1 MKITGFRLYQVPMRF
16 LYLKI
21 ETDEGISGWGEPL
34 VEGRADTLEAAVKDW
49 EGYFIGQDP
58 LLVEKHWQNMYRG
71 AFYRGGPVM
80 MSAMAGID
88 QALWDIRGKYF
99 NMPIY
104 RLLNG
109 GVKKRIKVYRSIHG
123 ATVGALVA
131 DAKLAQTQ
139 GYKLI
144 KMAPNTATHY
154 LDDYQLVEDVVE
166 RVEAVKEA
174 VGAEIGL
181 AIDLHG
187 RIHRPMAKVFAQ
199 ALDPYRLNFI
209 EEPVLPNNYEA
220 FKTIAQYTA
229 TPIATGERMYSR
241 WDFKTLLEEHSVDI
255 LQPDLSHAGGISE
268 CMRIAAMAEA
278 YDLAFAPHCPL
289 SVIAFAACIHTDGAV
304 NNAVFQEESI
314 DIHNCTRQNEKL
326 QWIKNPEVFAFQD
339 GFVSLPEAPG
349 LGIEIDEEMVAEAS
363 KQHHDWKNPLWETY
377 DGATIE
383 W

>member
-1 MKITGFRLYQVPMRF
+1 MKITGFKLYHVPLRF

-34 VEGRADTLEAAVKDW
+34 VEGRADTLAAAVKEW
-49 EGYFIGQDP
+49 EAYFIGQDP

-88 QALWDIRGKYF
+88 QALWDIRGKHYGV
-99 NMPIY
+99 PVY

-109 GVKKRIKVYRSIHG
+109 GVKKRVKVYRSIRG
-123 ATVGALVA
+123 DNKEALVQ
-131 DAKLAQTQ
+131 DALLAKAQ
-139 GYKLI
+139 GYRLVKVS
-144 KMAPNTATHY
+144 PNTATHY
-154 LDDYQLVEDVVE
+154 LDDDQLVQDVVE
-166 RVEAVKEA
+166 RMVAVKEA
-174 VGAEIGL
+174 LGPKIGL

-187 RIHRPMAKVFAQ
+187 RIHRPMAKLFAQ
-199 ALDPYRLNFI
+199 ALNPLGLSFI

-229 TPIATGERMYSR
+229 TPIATGERLYSR

-278 YDLAFAPHCPL
+278 YDLAVAPHCPL
-289 SVIAFAACIHTDGAV
+289 SVIAFTACLHLDAAA
-304 NNAVFQEESI
+304 NNAVFQEQSI
-314 DIHNCTRQNEKL
+314 DIHNCTPQNPKL
-326 QWIKNPEVFAFQD
+326 HWIKNPEAFAFED
-339 GFVSLPEAPG
+339 GYVQLPEGPG
-349 LGIEIDEEMVAEAS
+349 LGIEIDEEAVAEAA
-363 KQHHDWKNPLWETY
+363 KTPHNWKNPLWETY
-377 DGATIE
+377 DGSTIE

>member
-1 MKITGFRLYQVPMRF
+1 MKITGFSLYHVPMRF

-34 VEGRADTLEAAVKDW
+34 VEGRADTLAAAVKEW
-49 EGYFIGQDP
+49 EGYFVGQDP

-99 NMPIY
+99 GVPVY

-109 GVKKRIKVYRSIHG
+109 GVKKRVKVYRSIHG
-123 ATVGALVA
+123 DSVEELVR
-131 DAKLAQTQ
+131 DARRAKEQ

-144 KMAPNTATHY
+144 KMSPNSATHY
-154 LDDYQLVEDVVE
+154 LDDYRLVEGIVE
-166 RVEAVKEA
+166 KVETVRKAL
-174 VGAEIGL
+174 GPEIGV

-199 ALDPYRLNFI
+199 ALDPLRLSFI

-220 FKTIAQYTA
+220 FRTIAQYTA

-268 CMRIAAMAEA
+268 CMRIAAMGEA
-278 YDLAFAPHCPL
+278 YDLALAPHCPL
-289 SVIAFAACIHTDGAV
+289 SVIAFASCIHVDGAA
-304 NNAVFQEESI
+304 NNAVFQEQSI
-314 DIHNCTRQNEKL
+314 DIHDCTRQNEKL
-326 QWIKNPEVFAFQD
+326 RWIKNPEAFAFED
-339 GFVSLPEAPG
+339 GFVRLPEGPG
-349 LGIEIDEEMVAEAS
+349 LGIEVDEAAVEEAGR
-363 KQHHDWKNPLWETY
+363 HPHNWKNPMWETY
-377 DGATIE
+377 DGSTIE